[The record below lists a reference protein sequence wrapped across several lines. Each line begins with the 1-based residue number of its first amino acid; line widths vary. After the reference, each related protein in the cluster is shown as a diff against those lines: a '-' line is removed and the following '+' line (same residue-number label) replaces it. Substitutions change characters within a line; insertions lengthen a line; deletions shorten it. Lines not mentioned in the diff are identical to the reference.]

1 MKLDEQPK
9 EVRQETQVI
18 RYKITKNYNRT
29 NTTIDRKAERDR
41 QVDFSREVE
50 LYDGNG
56 KNIQLEIDFDSKQ

>member
-1 MKLDEQPK
+1 MKLDELPK
-9 EVRQETQVI
+9 VVRQETQVI

-29 NTTIDRKAERDR
+29 NTTIDRKADRDR